1 MSSSEPTPITYYS
14 WFPGEDFLSVTLPNY
29 EMERRRIVFNIIV
42 VIIIFIFVLPYFLAT
57 KRVAN
62 ASSDGVEN
70 TTVDQP
76 QISPSKKTHNNKR
89 RNGKKDKQQ
98 HKPSVPQQSR
108 KETEEVVEFSSLTSN
123 MLTLL
128 CIICIFGVLFF
139 SENNLFPSRT
149 ILQVPVFTKDECKY
163 IIEMANTAAG
173 RNVENAKKERE
184 LLMVENPGLDTVKD
198 TTSRDTRIHNKLH
211 VLDSTLSEPPGW
223 KKGRHNAY
231 PTTDLN
237 LVTDP
242 FTNED
247 RAWLADRLNARLAPI
262 IERGFGI

>member
-1 MSSSEPTPITYYS
+1 M
-14 WFPGEDFLSVTLPNY
+14 
-29 EMERRRIVFNIIV
+29 FNIIV

-62 ASSDGVEN
+62 ASSSDGVEEN
-70 TTVDQP
+70 TVEKP
-76 QISPSKKTHNNKR
+76 QILSPSKKTHNNKR

-98 HKPSVPQQSR
+98 HKPSVPQQSTHTHT
-108 KETEEVVEFSSLTSN
+108 KETKEVVEFSSLTSN

-163 IIEMANTAAG
+163 IIEMANAAAE

-184 LLMVENPGLDTVKD
+184 SLMVENPGLETVKD
-198 TTSRDTRIHNKLH
+198 TSSDNNNKLH

-247 RAWLADRLNARLAPI
+247 RAWLADRLNA
-262 IERGFGI
+262 

>member
-1 MSSSEPTPITYYS
+1 M
-14 WFPGEDFLSVTLPNY
+14 
-29 EMERRRIVFNIIV
+29 FNIIA

-57 KRVAN
+57 KRVAI

-98 HKPSVPQQSR
+98 QYHQSVPQHQQSR
-108 KETEEVVEFSSLTSN
+108 KETEEVIEFSSMTSN

-163 IIEMANTAAG
+163 IIEMANAAE
-173 RNVENAKKERE
+173 RNVENSKKERE
-184 LLMVENPGLDTVKD
+184 LLMVENPGLENVKD
-198 TTSRDTRIHNKLH
+198 TSSDNRDNRIHNNKLR

-247 RAWLADRLNARLAPI
+247 RAWLADRLNSRLAPI

>member
-1 MSSSEPTPITYYS
+1 M
-14 WFPGEDFLSVTLPNY
+14 L
-29 EMERRRIVFNIIV
+29 NIIA

-98 HKPSVPQQSR
+98 QHQPSVPQQSR
-108 KETEEVVEFSSLTSN
+108 KETEEVIEFSSLTSN

-149 ILQVPVFTKDECKY
+149 ILQAPVFTKDECRY
-163 IIEMANTAAG
+163 IIEMANAAAG

-184 LLMVENPGLDTVKD
+184 LLIVENPGFETVKD
-198 TTSRDTRIHNKLH
+198 TSSDNRDNPIHNNKLR

-247 RAWLADRLNARLAPI
+247 RSWLADRLNARLAPI